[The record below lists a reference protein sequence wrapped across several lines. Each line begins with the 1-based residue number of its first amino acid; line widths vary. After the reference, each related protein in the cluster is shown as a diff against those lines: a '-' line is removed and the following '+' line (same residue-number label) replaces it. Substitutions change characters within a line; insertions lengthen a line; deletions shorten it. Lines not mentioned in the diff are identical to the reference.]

1 MWWKKAAQLMVHRK
15 EKGKEK
21 ETDRGRETETDR
33 ETPSN
38 PEPGMECMTH
48 HILRKERWEGH
59 EFKASIGKLVRHCL
73 NSKIKTKVLGMLLK
87 W

>member
-15 EKGKEK
+15 EKGREK

-38 PEPGMECMTH
+38 PELGMECMTVTTVS
-48 HILRKERWEGH
+48 ERRG
-59 EFKASIGKLVRHCL
+59 GKVMSSRPVWG
-73 NSKIKTKVLGMLLK
+73 S
-87 W
+87 